1 MAKIE
6 TDCDMDCVRMSFSFQ
21 RFKIGSKIVEILQ
34 NRCCSLDFLQEI
46 VLIIYLELIKFLA
59 HTFRGHIS

>member
-34 NRCCSLDFLQEI
+34 KPLLQYG
-46 VLIIYLELIKFLA
+46 LSSRNCFNHL
-59 HTFRGHIS
+59 FRTN